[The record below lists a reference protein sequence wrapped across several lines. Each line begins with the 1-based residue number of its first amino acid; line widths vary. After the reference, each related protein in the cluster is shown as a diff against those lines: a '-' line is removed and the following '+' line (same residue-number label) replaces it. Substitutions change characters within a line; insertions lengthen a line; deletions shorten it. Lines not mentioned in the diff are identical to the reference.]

1 MSEPLQHIWMKSARC
16 CVVAPCSLYV
26 LAATPSS
33 SRCVSYLQDVYETH
47 NLACLCTGAKEDPHF
62 KTQGLRI
69 NGVKYTILRTM
80 DSQTFAAKLEDG
92 SSHNVTLEKVFIG
105 KSKDSGL
112 VVGVRGGYY
121 FAAKY
126 KSDPRADPSMAIA
139 ERLAIGFYWAT
150 GADA

>member
-1 MSEPLQHIWMKSARC
+1 M
-16 CVVAPCSLYV
+16 
-26 LAATPSS
+26 
-33 SRCVSYLQDVYETH
+33 YETH

-62 KTQGLRI
+62 KAQGLRI
-69 NGVKYTILRTM
+69 NGVKYTILRSM
-80 DSQTFAAKLEDG
+80 DAQTFTAKLDDG
-92 SSHNVTLEKVFIG
+92 SAPSVTLEKVFIG